1 VPGTDRSYSSRSG
14 RVRLTS
20 CDGAWHRPGY
30 GSRSAGGRL
39 TAAYGLVT
47 GARTADV
54 RVRFVGFRVRSG
66 YDRAA
71 ASALAFFFAGDGL
84 IRTTSQVMAAA
95 SEITHAM
102 KTMMPMI
109 PSTFATEVG

>member
-1 VPGTDRSYSSRSG
+1 VPGTDR
-14 RVRLTS
+14 S